1 MSGSVATLVK
11 SAADRDRVIAIL
23 KERKPPYLVSIKNG
37 KHRSIEQNKLQRLWI
52 NEAAEQL
59 GEYTPEEYRA
69 YCKLHYG
76 VPILRNE
83 DDDFREAYDKHIR
96 PHSYEDKLAM
106 MAIPLDFPVTRLMK
120 MGQKKRYLDD
130 IYQHFFGLGVLLTE
144 PDGGFESS

>member
-1 MSGSVATLVK
+1 MSASVATVVN
-11 SAADRDRVIAIL
+11 SASDRDRVIELL
-23 KERKPPYLVSIKNG
+23 KNRKPPYMVSIKNG
-37 KHRSIEQNKLQRLWI
+37 KHRSIEQNRLQRLWI

-59 GEYTPEEYRA
+59 GEYTAEQYRA
-69 YCKLHYG
+69 YCKLCLG

-83 DDDFREAYDKHIR
+83 DDDFRKAYDKHIR
-96 PHSYEDKLAM
+96 PHSYEDKLEM

-130 IYQHFFGLGVLLTE
+130 VFHHFSGLGVLLTE

>member
-1 MSGSVATLVK
+1 MSASVATVVNTA
-11 SAADRDRVIAIL
+11 SDRDRVIELL
-23 KERKPPYLVSIKNG
+23 KKRKPPYLVSIKNG
-37 KHRSIEQNKLQRLWI
+37 QHRSIEQNKLQHLWI

-59 GEYTPEEYRA
+59 GEDTPEGYRA
-69 YCKLHYG
+69 FCKLHYG

-83 DDDFREAYDKHIR
+83 NDDFREAYDKHIR

-130 IYQHFFGLGVLLTE
+130 IYHHFFGLGVLLTE
-144 PDGGFESS
+144 PEGGFESS